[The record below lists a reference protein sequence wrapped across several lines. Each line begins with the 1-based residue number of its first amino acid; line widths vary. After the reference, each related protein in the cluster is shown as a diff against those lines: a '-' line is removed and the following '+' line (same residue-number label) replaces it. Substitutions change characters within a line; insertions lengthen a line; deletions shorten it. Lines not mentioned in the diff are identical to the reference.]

1 LLVREAFWQSMQV
14 GGRHTHIFRKPP
26 IKLDASLKA
35 VHKDRLAWL
44 KIGRLALYD
53 LACDFDAS
61 DTRKGGDDLGF
72 AVQRETVLEVDAC
85 PSVANYHFAKRQV
98 LDSQVLELAE
108 GLTVLHVCANGA
120 KNLRQFK

>member
-1 LLVREAFWQSMQV
+1 MVWAYPFKLKALQCHGYGESRHTQRGRLLVREAFWQSMQV
-14 GGRHTHIFRKPP
+14 GSRHTHIFRKPP

-61 DTRKGGDDLGF
+61 DTRKGGDDLG
-72 AVQRETVLEVDAC
+72 
-85 PSVANYHFAKRQV
+85 
-98 LDSQVLELAE
+98 
-108 GLTVLHVCANGA
+108 
-120 KNLRQFK
+120 